1 MFEGDLTTLSTPDLL
16 ESAAGHRAE
25 ANRLDARLLEHA
37 QTYADRHHPDAC
49 PVRPGRGR
57 GSGDGRE
64 RAVVLG
70 GDGCPEIAEFAPA
83 EFGVMLGIS
92 AGAAADF
99 IGQALALRHRLPLTW
114 ARVQAGEATPW
125 KARKIAT
132 ACLELPE
139 DAARSVDRRVAKVVD
154 SLTPIRLDKIVEA
167 AKKHADPEGSRRKAE
182 EKARERGVHLGR
194 SDEHGTKKIYIR
206 TATGAAIR
214 FDARI
219 TSIAEALK
227 ALGDTNTL
235 QRRRADAVGIIADPR
250 YTEELLHQARQYQN
264 THTAPPEPTE
274 SPATPGSGGQPA
286 DAPTDDGATQTA
298 ATGHAATG
306 RDATGPGATPGVS
319 AIRED
324 GASTAAATAGRHLAP
339 SGNVSGYG
347 AARSAAGPAGQSTT
361 PVAGTRDPSS
371 AQASDKATAVTA
383 DRGGVPACGPLSGGR
398 DASSTFS
405 ADRGGVLTSGPVP
418 GGEVSSAGP
427 TSARQNASTTAP
439 VRAADCSVRPLGGA
453 DGGAYSEQ
461 EDLLSDWVEPGLDDE
476 ADRDAPHP
484 SDMDHPDPLDTPFR
498 DAVEPFDPAMR
509 LERDDGE
516 PLDAAA
522 RRALD
527 ARLAQIRHDAHTNPR
542 SGRRLRPGQ
551 TEIYV
556 HLTDHTLATATGVLR
571 VEDHGP
577 LIASQLA
584 ELVGHGPY
592 TVKPVIDLRDA
603 VSVDAYE
610 IPDRIRERVKLT
622 HPVELF
628 PYGTRET
635 HAAMDLDHIRPY
647 DPQGPPGQTT
657 PANLAPLRRFP
668 HRVKTH
674 GHWKVRRLDPKTVE
688 WMTPNGFAFH
698 VDPTGTHRAPKPLP
712 DP

>member
-1 MFEGDLTTLSTPDLL
+1 MLNVTFPLVDKGFWLTAGLPWPSAWHRIEDMFEGDLTTLSTPDLL

-37 QTYADRHHPDAC
+37 QTYADRHHPDAL
-49 PVRPGRGR
+49 PGPPRAR
-57 GSGDGRE
+57 AWLGDGRE

-99 IGQALALRHRLPLTW
+99 IGQALALRHRFPLTW

-182 EKARERGVHLGR
+182 EKARERGVYLGR

-206 TATGAAIR
+206 TATGAAVR

-235 QRRRADAVGIIADPR
+235 QRRRAEAVGIIADPR
-250 YTEELLHQARQYQN
+250 YTEELLHQAREFQN
-264 THTAPPEPTE
+264 TQNTQPAPPDTTTDD
-274 SPATPGSGGQPA
+274 ATHQATATA
-286 DAPTDDGATQTA
+286 DDDATHQATAAADDGTQHGAATATTDDGRQSANATHGGGTDRGAFRA
-298 ATGHAATG
+298 APAASG
-306 RDATGPGATPGVS
+306 RDATPGA
-319 AIRED
+319 
-324 GASTAAATAGRHLAP
+324 GAT
-339 SGNVSGYG
+339 
-347 AARSAAGPAGQSTT
+347 RSDNNSSHPA
-361 PVAGTRDPSS
+361 
-371 AQASDKATAVTA
+371 
-383 DRGGVPACGPLSGGR
+383 
-398 DASSTFS
+398 
-405 ADRGGVLTSGPVP
+405 
-418 GGEVSSAGP
+418 
-427 TSARQNASTTAP
+427 SARDNASTTAP
-439 VRAADCSVRPLGGA
+439 VRGTDRSQRPPGGTDGGADRSVRPLGGA
-453 DGGAYSEQ
+453 GGGAYSEC
-461 EDLLSDWVEPGLDDE
+461 EDLLGDWVEPGLDAE
-476 ADRDAPHP
+476 ADRDAPRP
-484 SDMDHPDPLDTPFR
+484 SDTEHPDPLDTPVN
-498 DAVEPFDPAMR
+498 DVVEPFDPDLR
-509 LERDDGE
+509 LDTDDGE
-516 PLDAAA
+516 PLDAEA

-556 HLTDHTLATATGVLR
+556 HLTDHTLAAATATATATGTGTGTGTGVLR

-577 LIASQLA
+577 LLASQLA
-584 ELVGHGPY
+584 ELIGHGPY

-622 HPVELF
+622 HPVEVF

-635 HAAMDLDHIRPY
+635 HAAMDLDHIQPY
-647 DPQGPPGQTT
+647 DPLGPSGQTT

-674 GHWKVRRLDPKTVE
+674 GRWKVRRLDHTTVE
-688 WMTPNGFAFH
+688 WITPNGFAFH
-698 VDPTGTHRAPKPLP
+698 VDPTGTHRVPKPQP
-712 DP
+712 DA

>member
-99 IGQALALRHRLPLTW
+99 IGQALALRHRFPLTW

-182 EKARERGVHLGR
+182 EKARERGVYLGR

-206 TATGAAIR
+206 TATGAAVR

-250 YTEELLHQARQYQN
+250 YTEELLHQARQHQN
-264 THTAPPEPTE
+264 TQNTQRAQPAQPAQPEPTA
-274 SPATPGSGGQPA
+274 ATTSGSQPA
-286 DAPTDDGATQTA
+286 NAPTNP
-298 ATGHAATG
+298 G
-306 RDATGPGATPGVS
+306 RA
-319 AIRED
+319 
-324 GASTAAATAGRHLAP
+324 AGRATDH
-339 SGNVSGYG
+339 GTD
-347 AARSAAGPAGQSTT
+347 RAAGPATDHGAPRAAAATT
-361 PVAGTRDPSS
+361 GTDIARCAGSRTDEGS
-371 AQASDKATAVTA
+371 
-383 DRGGVPACGPLSGGR
+383 
-398 DASSTFS
+398 
-405 ADRGGVLTSGPVP
+405 
-418 GGEVSSAGP
+418 
-427 TSARQNASTTAP
+427 ASTTAP
-439 VRAADCSVRPLGGA
+439 TAPTGAVATGSGAAPRVGAATDNGARPAPAAATGRTVTPGAGTPRGPSTAPTADPTAKQSPARTSRLTRDLRPDQADTDSRARLD
-453 DGGAYSEQ
+453 D
-461 EDLLSDWVEPGLDDE
+461 EDLPGDWAEPGLDAE

-484 SDMDHPDPLDTPFR
+484 SDTDHPDPLDPPFKEV
-498 DAVEPFDPAMR
+498 VEPFDAGLR
-509 LERDDGE
+509 LDTDDGE

-527 ARLAQIRHDAHTNPR
+527 ARLAQIRHDAHTSPR

-556 HLTDHTLATATGVLR
+556 HLTDHTLATGTGVLR

-577 LIASQLA
+577 LLASQLA

-592 TVKPVIDLRDA
+592 TVKPVIDLHDA

-635 HAAMDLDHIRPY
+635 HAAMDLDHIQPY
-647 DPQGPPGQTT
+647 NPQGPPGQTT

-688 WMTPNGFAFH
+688 WITPNGFAFH
-698 VDPTGTHRAPKPLP
+698 VDPTGTHRVPKPQP
-712 DP
+712 DA